1 MMKKRILNIFLI
13 ILALVIIF
21 IIGLCIFP
29 VRSSLLTGLLE
40 KNLSAKLGK
49 EVSIGSS
56 KLYLFNRIELKDLEI
71 DKKNGSS
78 LRVEDAIVRYR
89 FFPLL
94 RKNLI
99 GRCELKQVVA
109 NEPLKD
115 YKIADSIFKAYGI
128 TAIQFDTISANLRTS
143 DGSVT
148 IDNLEMKADKVKIA
162 GELKLE
168 GGEVRK
174 YKLKAYIFKDMIQEI
189 PDAFKGI
196 FFHEDKDGWYTFE
209 LNR

>member
-1 MMKKRILNIFLI
+1 MHKRRILNIFLI
-13 ILALVIIF
+13 ILTLVIIF
-21 IIGLCIFP
+21 IIGLYIFP
-29 VRSSLLTGLLE
+29 IRSSLLTGLLE

-56 KLYLFNRIELKDLEI
+56 KLYLFKRIELKDLEI

-78 LRVEDAIVRYR
+78 IRVEDVIVRYR

-109 NEPLKD
+109 NESLF
-115 YKIADSIFKAYGI
+115 ADSIFKVYGI

-148 IDNLEMKADKVKIA
+148 IDNLEMKSDKVKIA

-174 YKLKAYIFKDMIQEI
+174 YKLKAYILKDMVQEM
-189 PDAFKGI
+189 PDALKGI
-196 FFHEDKDGWYTFE
+196 FFLEDKDGWYTLE